1 MPSDRGMG
9 LRLIATET
17 DCTVGAG
24 DEVASER
31 LRTYLR
37 RLDVDSFC
45 AADGPLAVRPG
56 ATSGRLPK
64 RFAAGLDSS
73 VWEAVGRQGSSHA
86 GLRLER

>member
-64 RFAAGLDSS
+64 RLRRRLGLI
-73 VWEAVGRQGSSHA
+73 GLGSSRSP
-86 GLRLER
+86 RLFPRWTTA

>member
-1 MPSDRGMG
+1 MPSDGGMG

-45 AADGPLAVRPG
+45 AADRSAFGPPGLLWVKYLPSTCIAHETVRPSL
-56 ATSGRLPK
+56 SG
-64 RFAAGLDSS
+64 
-73 VWEAVGRQGSSHA
+73 
-86 GLRLER
+86 ERRGK